1 MMDIVPFMSN
11 AATASNIVSLDE
23 YRRTRGDKRTMPPR
37 LQSVPM
43 PQPTPAVWVYW
54 VPVWVW

>member
-1 MMDIVPFMSN
+1 MSN
-11 AATASNIVSLDE
+11 AATASNIVSLDD
-23 YRRTRGDKRTMPPR
+23 YRRSRQGDDKRTQAPR

-43 PQPTPAVWVYW
+43 TQPTPAVWVYW